1 MRSASLYLSMM
12 NPEVD
17 FSGDEHFQRLLARR
31 PCSLTM
37 INLEI
42 ARDAYPE
49 LDFATTLNWFEQ
61 RREELAGHFRGMH
74 DEREQLEVLARS
86 ISLDHGVAGSEA
98 AYRTA
103 DGSFLNRVVETGQ
116 GIPIS
121 LSLLYMEVAERL
133 GMKLDGVSS
142 PLHFL
147 TMTETA
153 TGPLFLDAYSGG
165 RLLTADQTLDWL
177 GDLTRM
183 QRQDIE
189 QSLGPADNRT
199 IVIRML
205 NNLRTL
211 YAGKEDWSSA
221 WTVQNRLLAISP
233 GSYPIRRDL
242 ALIALK
248 AQHSATAARLLKS
261 LLNSCPDDDRE
272 FLVSQLEEAKRDIPR
287 WN

>member
-1 MRSASLYLSMM
+1 M

-17 FSGDEHFQRLLARR
+17 FSRDEHFQRLLARK

-49 LDFATTLNWFEQ
+49 LDFARTLDWFDQ
-61 RREELAGHFRGMH
+61 RRQELVGHFRGMH
-74 DEREQLEVLARS
+74 NEHDQLEVLARS
-86 ISLDHGVAGSEA
+86 ISMDHEVSGSEA

-103 DGSFLNRVVETGQ
+103 DGSFLSRVIETGQ

-121 LSLLYMEVAERL
+121 LSLLYMEVAEQL
-133 GMKLDGVSS
+133 GLTLSGVSS

-147 TMTETA
+147 TMAETA
-153 TGPLFLDAYSGG
+153 MGRIFLDGYSGG
-165 RLLTADQTLDWL
+165 RLLTEDETVDWL
-177 GDLTRM
+177 CDLTQMLPHHVER
-183 QRQDIE
+183 
-189 QSLGPADNRT
+189 SLEPTDDRT

-211 YAGKEDWSSA
+211 YAGNEDWSSA
-221 WTVQNRLLAISP
+221 WTVQNRLVAISP
-233 GSYPIRRDL
+233 ASYPLRRDL
-242 ALIALK
+242 ALIAFK
-248 AQHSATAARLLKS
+248 AQHSSTAARLLKS
-261 LLNSCPDDDRE
+261 LLNTCPDEDRE
-272 FLVSQLEEAKRDIPR
+272 FLTSQLEEAQRDIPR

>member
-1 MRSASLYLSMM
+1 M
-12 NPEVD
+12 NSEID
-17 FSGDEHFQRLLARR
+17 FSQDEHFQRLLVRK

-49 LDFATTLNWFEQ
+49 LDFARTLDWFED
-61 RREELAGHFRGMH
+61 RRQELVGHFRGMH
-74 DEREQLEVLARS
+74 SEREQLEVLARS
-86 ISLDHGVAGSEA
+86 ISMDLGISGAEE

-103 DGSFLNRVVETGQ
+103 DGSFLNRVIETGQ

-121 LSLLYMEVAERL
+121 LSLLYMEASELL
-133 GMKLDGVSS
+133 GLKLYGVSS

-153 TGPLFLDAYSGG
+153 AGPVFLDAYCGG
-165 RLLTADQTLDWL
+165 RLLTEDEATDWL
-177 GDLTRM
+177 CDLTHMDR
-183 QRQDIE
+183 RHIE
-189 QSLGPADNRT
+189 RTLVPADHRT

-205 NNLRTL
+205 NNLCTH
-211 YAGKEDWSSA
+211 YAGNEDWPSA
-221 WTVQNRLLAISP
+221 WKVQNRLVAISP
-233 GSYPIRRDL
+233 ASYPLRRDL

-261 LLNSCPDDDRE
+261 LLNSCPEEEQE
-272 FLVSQLEEAKRDIPR
+272 FLTSQLEEAQKDIPR

>member
-1 MRSASLYLSMM
+1 M
-12 NPEVD
+12 NSEVD
-17 FSGDEHFQRLLARR
+17 FSQDEHFQRLLARK

-49 LDFATTLNWFEQ
+49 LDFASTLDWFDH
-61 RREELAGHFRGMH
+61 RRQELVAHFRGMH
-74 DEREQLEVLARS
+74 SEQEQLEVLAQS
-86 ISLDHGVAGSEA
+86 ISLDHEVTGSEA

-103 DGSFLNRVVETGQ
+103 DGSFLNRVIETGQ

-133 GMKLDGVSS
+133 GLTLSGVST

-147 TMTETA
+147 TMAETA
-153 TGPLFLDAYSGG
+153 AGPIFLDGYSGG
-165 RLLTADQTLDWL
+165 RLLTEGEATDWL
-177 GDLTRM
+177 CSLTQLERH
-183 QRQDIE
+183 QVERSFE
-189 QSLGPADNRT
+189 PADNRT

-211 YAGKEDWSSA
+211 YAGNEDWSSA
-221 WTVQNRLLAISP
+221 WTVQNRLVAISP
-233 GSYPIRRDL
+233 ASYPLRRDL
-242 ALIALK
+242 ALIAFK
-248 AQHSATAARLLKS
+248 AQHSSTAARLLKS
-261 LLNSCPDDDRE
+261 LLNSCPEEERE
-272 FLVSQLEEAKRDIPR
+272 FLTSQLDEAQRDIPR

>member
-1 MRSASLYLSMM
+1 M
-12 NPEVD
+12 NSEVD
-17 FSGDEHFQRLLARR
+17 FSRDEHFQRLLARK

-49 LDFATTLNWFEQ
+49 INFASTLDWFEA
-61 RREELAGHFRGMH
+61 RRQELAGHFRGMH
-74 DEREQLEVLARS
+74 SEQEQLEVLARL
-86 ISLDHGVAGSEA
+86 ISMDHGVNGSEA
-98 AYRTA
+98 AYRSA
-103 DGSFLNRVVETGQ
+103 DGSFLHRVIETRQ

-133 GMKLDGVSS
+133 GLSLSGVSS

-153 TGPLFLDAYSGG
+153 TGSVFLDGYSGG
-165 RLLTADQTLDWL
+165 RLLTEDQAIDWL
-177 GDLTRM
+177 SDLTHMDR
-183 QRQDIE
+183 RQVE
-189 QSLGPADNRT
+189 RTLEPADNRT

-211 YAGKEDWSSA
+211 YAGNEDWQSA
-221 WTVQNRLLAISP
+221 WIVQNRLVAISP
-233 GSYPIRRDL
+233 ASYPLRRDL
-242 ALIALK
+242 ALIAQK

-261 LLNSCPDDDRE
+261 LLNSCPDDEQE
-272 FLVSQLEEAKRDIPR
+272 FLTSQLEEAQRDIPR

>member
-1 MRSASLYLSMM
+1 M

-17 FSGDEHFQRLLARR
+17 FSHDEHFQRLLARK

-42 ARDAYPE
+42 TRDAYPE
-49 LDFATTLNWFEQ
+49 FKFAKTLDWFED
-61 RREELAGHFRGMH
+61 RRQELAGHFRGMH
-74 DEREQLEVLARS
+74 SEQEQLEVLARS
-86 ISLDHGVAGSEA
+86 LSIDHGVSGSEA

-103 DGSFLNRVVETGQ
+103 DGSFLNRVIETGQ

-133 GMKLDGVSS
+133 GLTLFGVST

-147 TMTETA
+147 TMAETA
-153 TGPLFLDAYSGG
+153 TGPVFLDGYSGG
-165 RLLTADQTLDWL
+165 RLLTEDEATEWL
-177 GDLTRM
+177 CDLTHMDR
-183 QRQDIE
+183 RQIKRTLE
-189 QSLGPADNRT
+189 PADNRT

-211 YAGKEDWSSA
+211 HAGNEDWQSA
-221 WTVQNRLLAISP
+221 WIVQNRLVAISP
-233 GSYPIRRDL
+233 ASYPLRRDL
-242 ALIALK
+242 ALIAQK

-261 LLNSCPDDDRE
+261 LIKSCPDDERD
-272 FLVSQLEEAKRDIPR
+272 FLTSQLEEAQRDIPR

>member
-1 MRSASLYLSMM
+1 M
-12 NPEVD
+12 NSEVD
-17 FSGDEHFQRLLARR
+17 FSKDEHFQRLLARK

-49 LDFATTLNWFEQ
+49 INFASTLDWFEA
-61 RREELAGHFRGMH
+61 RRQELAGHFRGMH
-74 DEREQLEVLARS
+74 SEQEQLEVLARL
-86 ISLDHGVAGSEA
+86 ISMDHGVNGSEA
-98 AYRTA
+98 AYRSA
-103 DGSFLNRVVETGQ
+103 DGSFLHRVIETGL

-133 GMKLDGVSS
+133 GLSLSGVSS

-153 TGPLFLDAYSGG
+153 TGPIFLDGYSGG
-165 RLLTADQTLDWL
+165 RLLTEDQAIDWL
-177 GDLTRM
+177 SDLTHMDR
-183 QRQDIE
+183 RQVE
-189 QSLGPADNRT
+189 RTLEPADNRT

-211 YAGKEDWSSA
+211 YAGNEDWQSA
-221 WTVQNRLLAISP
+221 WIVQNRLVAISP
-233 GSYPIRRDL
+233 ASYPLRRDL
-242 ALIALK
+242 ALIAQK

-261 LLNSCPDDDRE
+261 LLNSCPDDEQE
-272 FLVSQLEEAKRDIPR
+272 FLTSQLEEAQRDIPR